1 MIQISKFFFYLCNLH
16 IKVQGTSNRCNAKNV
31 GGKSFHY
38 SSIPFLDNYGEIKT
52 KTKKKLQKNTN
63 KKNPIHLF
71 DTRADPKEMS
81 HYAPHLTLA
90 LYCIK

>member
-52 KTKKKLQKNTN
+52 KTKKKTPKKHKQK
-63 KKNPIHLF
+63 KPDSFI
-71 DTRADPKEMS
+71 
-81 HYAPHLTLA
+81 
-90 LYCIK
+90 